1 MTTPVEPLEDWMRQ
15 AEAKNPTLALIKSKG
30 EAADQGITAAKS
42 EYLPQVFAF
51 GQYNF
56 ITNYLTP
63 IEPNWIAGIGI
74 NFKLFS
80 REDRASKVG
89 AAQAQK
95 TQVNALEAE
104 AVNSI
109 QGAVETA
116 WLEQPGH
123 LVDGPLPPQQRR
135 RAHRQRAGAA
145 GDGRRRHRGRG
156 LAGSGGEPLTQQYRQ
171 VITHQ
176 PAQLGGGAEMPV
188 RRRGVILDAGQQ
200 IAQAR
205 VAAGRR
211 RLDVQ
216 QPGQRTGQV
225 ELLLQAGDLHARGGL
240 PVLLPVQPD
249 EHVALRQVL
258 LVHLP
263 RRVRPGPELKHH
275 RGQAQRLDRARDGPP
290 LVG

>member
-1 MTTPVEPLEDWMRQ
+1 
-15 AEAKNPTLALIKSKG
+15 
-30 EAADQGITAAKS
+30 
-42 EYLPQVFAF
+42 
-51 GQYNF
+51 
-56 ITNYLTP
+56 
-63 IEPNWIAGIGI
+63 
-74 NFKLFS
+74 
-80 REDRASKVG
+80 
-89 AAQAQK
+89 
-95 TQVNALEAE
+95 
-104 AVNSI
+104 
-109 QGAVETA
+109 
-116 WLEQPGH
+116 
-123 LVDGPLPPQQRR
+123 
-135 RAHRQRAGAA
+135 
-145 GDGRRRHRGRG
+145 
-156 LAGSGGEPLTQQYRQ
+156 
-171 VITHQ
+171 
-176 PAQLGGGAEMPV
+176 MPV

-205 VAAGRR
+205 VAVGRR

-240 PVLLPVQPD
+240 PVPLPVQPD